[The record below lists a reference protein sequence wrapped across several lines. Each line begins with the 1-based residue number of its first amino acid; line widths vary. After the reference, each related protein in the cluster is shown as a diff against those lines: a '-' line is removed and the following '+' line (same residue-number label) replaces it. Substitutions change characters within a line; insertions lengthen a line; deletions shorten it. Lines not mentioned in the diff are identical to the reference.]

1 MAAQGAMQ
9 DMGAIPGG
17 MPPSMTPDKGGMFKH
32 QAGID
37 VSPIYNELNSLSA
50 RLRIAEERYTNLRK
64 KSQLVEQNMLTG
76 HKNTNLEVK
85 SINAEL
91 NEIKREISDVKNKIS
106 LMINEFQTFA
116 KKDEL
121 KVVEKYVNLWEPMKY
136 VTQNEVENIVRKIM
150 EEEKHKKS
158 DK

>member
-17 MPPSMTPDKGGMFKH
+17 MPQPMAPDKGGMFKH

-37 VSPIYNELNSLSA
+37 VGPIYNELNSLSA

-136 VTQNEVENIVRKIM
+136 VTQNEVENIVRKIL